1 MVDVLAGIGVG
12 GAGGSMTGLSVA
24 TNTGDTKKTAMGR
37 LCGRIGRC
45 IGGTA
50 LVAAVVA
57 LGPCH
62 AEAQGTREAGTLLGI
77 LLGLGHG
84 RADAQPPK
92 GIGAESPVDLNA
104 ATQAEL
110 AKLPGVGE
118 TTAKKIVARRPYK
131 VVADLS
137 KAGVPARTIEK
148 ITPLVSVG
156 GTRAPASPV
165 SSSNSTVPSGALG
178 SSVGRASEQV
188 KSGSVE
194 APIPPTK
201 GMVWA
206 NVKSGVFH
214 REGDPWY
221 GETAQGKFMTEAE
234 ARKAGYR
241 PPEAGTAGTKS
252 ATRAPG

>member
-1 MVDVLAGIGVG
+1 
-12 GAGGSMTGLSVA
+12 MTRLSVTA
-24 TNTGDTKKTAMGR
+24 NTRDTKKTAMGR
-37 LCGRIGRC
+37 LRGCIGRC

-57 LGPCH
+57 LGPCQ
-62 AEAQGTREAGTLLGI
+62 ARAQGTKEAGTLLGI
-77 LLGLGHG
+77 LLGLGHA

-92 GIGAESPVDLNA
+92 GIRAES
-104 ATQAEL
+104 
-110 AKLPGVGE
+110 
-118 TTAKKIVARRPYK
+118 TA
-131 VVADLS
+131 
-137 KAGVPARTIEK
+137 
-148 ITPLVSVG
+148 
-156 GTRAPASPV
+156 
-165 SSSNSTVPSGALG
+165 NSTVPSGALR
-178 SSVGRASEQV
+178 SSVGRASEPV

-194 APIPPTK
+194 APIPPTR

-206 NVKSGVFH
+206 NVRSGVFH

-241 PPEAGTAGTKS
+241 PPEEGTAGKNA